1 MQTEREW
8 CVNAAAATQHA
19 ILQERIFIFTSER
32 TFYMSALLRFQTFL
46 IEHTMHHRRLLL
58 VVGTW
63 ACTRCSARTRLSR
76 MISTSSTRSGAT
88 FPIRSWPTRRKM
100 QRRRCENQSFC
111 LSTFHLNV
119 IVLPRQARDT
129 QKEST
134 HKRRLPFMHRRCG
147 RKCRGRPARWYVR
160 VAAAAVGGARRRRR
174 ARKARRRRPKRAR
187 KASEAAART
196 AEGVIY
202 WSSSLSHT
210 LSRKH
215 THCHTRTQAW
225 LSRPRRQRQILSR
238 RFVVWCRQ

>member
-1 MQTEREW
+1 MLYVRSPE
-8 CVNAAAATQHA
+8 
-19 ILQERIFIFTSER
+19 I
-32 TFYMSALLRFQTFL
+32 QTFL

-88 FPIRSWPTRRKM
+88 FPTRSWPTRRKM
-100 QRRRCENQSFC
+100 QRRRCENESFC
-111 LSTFHLNV
+111 LSTFCLKV

-147 RKCRGRPARWYVR
+147 RKCRGRPVRWYVR
-160 VAAAAVGGARRRRR
+160 VAAAAAVGARRRRR
-174 ARKARRRRPKRAR
+174 ARKARRRRPRR
-187 KASEAAART
+187 ASEAAART
-196 AEGVIY
+196 AEGVVY

-215 THCHTRTQAW
+215 T
-225 LSRPRRQRQILSR
+225 LSPPTHAGMALTTTAPEADPLAPLCCLAPPVVRSR
-238 RFVVWCRQ
+238 AGPHPFPLPTLH